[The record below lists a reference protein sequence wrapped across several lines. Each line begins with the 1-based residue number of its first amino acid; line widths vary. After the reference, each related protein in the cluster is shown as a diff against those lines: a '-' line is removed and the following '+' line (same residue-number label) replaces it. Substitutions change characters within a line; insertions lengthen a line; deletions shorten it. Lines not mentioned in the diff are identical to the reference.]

1 MTEQEFQ
8 TFLRSIRPAD
18 RAAMDAA
25 ARRQAELAKPPGS
38 LGALEDVSIRLAGLT
53 GRVKNRIDRCRV
65 LVFAA
70 DNGVTAEGVSA
81 TPVSVT
87 LSQSI
92 NMTRHITGMS
102 ALAAAFGDSVVVT
115 DVGIDADVR
124 CPEIVDRKIRRSTGD
139 IAREPAMTREQ
150 ALTAISVGMEQAQR
164 AAQDGMQAVGIGEM
178 GIGNTT
184 TSAAVLAALTGL
196 APEELTGR
204 GAGLTDDAFRKKK
217 DVIRRALTLHRP
229 DPADPVGVLSA
240 VGGLDL
246 AAMTGAFLG
255 LAAAHVPAVAD
266 GLISVVAALCA
277 VRLCPAARD
286 AIFLSHASKEPG
298 YRRAAEEL
306 GLAPFLQL
314 GMRLGEG
321 SGCPLAFQ
329 VLKAACAVMAWR
341 RLRRPPS
348 TTIIWSPS
356 ARRMRSAWTRH
367 ENFTGRRQQK
377 RKKRPC
383 AAALRPACRWCT
395 HDLLGDDGAGGRR
408 GPRPHRPPSG
418 RARGLGLQHGRVRPG
433 AGARRTAGEG
443 LRAV

>member
-115 DVGIDADVR
+115 DVGIDADVH

-196 APEELTGR
+196 APEALTGR

-229 DPADPVGVLSA
+229 APSACCPPSA
-240 VGGLDL
+240 V
-246 AAMTGAFLG
+246 
-255 LAAAHVPAVAD
+255 
-266 GLISVVAALCA
+266 
-277 VRLCPAARD
+277 
-286 AIFLSHASKEPG
+286 
-298 YRRAAEEL
+298 
-306 GLAPFLQL
+306 
-314 GMRLGEG
+314 
-321 SGCPLAFQ
+321 
-329 VLKAACAVMAWR
+329 
-341 RLRRPPS
+341 
-348 TTIIWSPS
+348 
-356 ARRMRSAWTRH
+356 WT
-367 ENFTGRRQQK
+367 
-377 RKKRPC
+377 
-383 AAALRPACRWCT
+383 LRP
-395 HDLLGDDGAGGRR
+395 
-408 GPRPHRPPSG
+408 
-418 RARGLGLQHGRVRPG
+418 
-433 AGARRTAGEG
+433 
-443 LRAV
+443 

>member
-139 IAREPAMTREQ
+139 IAREPAMTACRP
-150 ALTAISVGMEQAQR
+150 
-164 AAQDGMQAVGIGEM
+164 
-178 GIGNTT
+178 
-184 TSAAVLAALTGL
+184 SASARWASET
-196 APEELTGR
+196 P
-204 GAGLTDDAFRKKK
+204 
-217 DVIRRALTLHRP
+217 RRRP
-229 DPADPVGVLSA
+229 
-240 VGGLDL
+240 
-246 AAMTGAFLG
+246 
-255 LAAAHVPAVAD
+255 
-266 GLISVVAALCA
+266 LC
-277 VRLCPAARD
+277 
-286 AIFLSHASKEPG
+286 
-298 YRRAAEEL
+298 
-306 GLAPFLQL
+306 
-314 GMRLGEG
+314 
-321 SGCPLAFQ
+321 
-329 VLKAACAVMAWR
+329 WR
-341 RLRRPPS
+341 R
-348 TTIIWSPS
+348 
-356 ARRMRSAWTRH
+356 
-367 ENFTGRRQQK
+367 
-377 RKKRPC
+377 
-383 AAALRPACRWCT
+383 
-395 HDLLGDDGAGGRR
+395 
-408 GPRPHRPPSG
+408 
-418 RARGLGLQHGRVRPG
+418 
-433 AGARRTAGEG
+433 
-443 LRAV
+443 

>member
-1 MTEQEFQ
+1 MTKTEWTEI
-8 TFLRSIRPAD
+8 LRAIQPEDAAT
-18 RAAMDAA
+18 RAAAHEHW
-25 ARRQAELAKPPGS
+25 ARLAKPLGG
-38 LGALEDVSIRLAGLT
+38 LGALETMIEDAAALT
-53 GRVKNRIDRCRV
+53 GNEKIDVGRRAV
-65 LVFAA
+65 LVLCA
-70 DNGVTAEGVSA
+70 DNGVVAQGVSQTDQSVTRAVAENLAAHRTSVCRMADAVRCEVVPVDIGMAGEKVEGV
-81 TPVSVT
+81 
-87 LSQSI
+87 LDRRI
-92 NMTRHITGMS
+92 
-102 ALAAAFGDSVVVT
+102 
-115 DVGIDADVR
+115 ADGTA
-124 CPEIVDRKIRRSTGD
+124 DFTQG
-139 IAREPAMTREQ
+139 PAMTREQ

-240 VGGLDL
+240 VGGLGL

-329 VLKAACAVMAWR
+329 VLKAACAVMNGMA
-341 RLRRPPS
+341 
-348 TTIIWSPS
+348 TF
-356 ARRMRSAWTRH
+356 A
-367 ENFTGRRQQK
+367 E
-377 RKKRPC
+377 
-383 AAALRPACRWCT
+383 AAIN
-395 HDLLGDDGAGGRR
+395 DDYLESIRTPDAF
-408 GPRPHRPPSG
+408 
-418 RARGLGLQHGRVRPG
+418 RVDTP
-433 AGARRTAGEG
+433 
-443 LRAV
+443 

>member
-1 MTEQEFQ
+1 MTEQEFR

-150 ALTAISVGMEQAQR
+150 AQR

-196 APEELTGR
+196 APEALTGR

-329 VLKAACAVMAWR
+329 VLKAACAVMNGMA
-341 RLRRPPS
+341 
-348 TTIIWSPS
+348 TF
-356 ARRMRSAWTRH
+356 A
-367 ENFTGRRQQK
+367 E
-377 RKKRPC
+377 
-383 AAALRPACRWCT
+383 AAIN
-395 HDLLGDDGAGGRR
+395 DDYLESIRTPEAF
-408 GPRPHRPPSG
+408 
-418 RARGLGLQHGRVRPG
+418 RVDTP
-433 AGARRTAGEG
+433 
-443 LRAV
+443 

>member
-38 LGALEDVSIRLAGLT
+38 LGTLEDISIRLAGLT

-164 AAQDGMQAVGIGEM
+164 AAQDGMQAVGIGED
-178 GIGNTT
+178 GH
-184 TSAAVLAALTGL
+184 
-196 APEELTGR
+196 R
-204 GAGLTDDAFRKKK
+204 QHH
-217 DVIRRALTLHRP
+217 DVGRRAGG
-229 DPADPVGVLSA
+229 AD
-240 VGGLDL
+240 
-246 AAMTGAFLG
+246 
-255 LAAAHVPAVAD
+255 
-266 GLISVVAALCA
+266 
-277 VRLCPAARD
+277 
-286 AIFLSHASKEPG
+286 
-298 YRRAAEEL
+298 
-306 GLAPFLQL
+306 
-314 GMRLGEG
+314 
-321 SGCPLAFQ
+321 
-329 VLKAACAVMAWR
+329 
-341 RLRRPPS
+341 
-348 TTIIWSPS
+348 
-356 ARRMRSAWTRH
+356 
-367 ENFTGRRQQK
+367 
-377 RKKRPC
+377 RPC
-383 AAALRPACRWCT
+383 AGGADRP
-395 HDLLGDDGAGGRR
+395 RR
-408 GPRPHRPPSG
+408 GPDGRCLPEEKGRDPACAHAAPAGPGRPRRRAGPPS
-418 RARGLGLQHGRVRPG
+418 AVWTLRP
-433 AGARRTAGEG
+433 
-443 LRAV
+443 

>member
-38 LGALEDVSIRLAGLT
+38 LGTLEDISIRLAGLT

-184 TSAAVLAALTGL
+184 TSAAVLAALTGF

-229 DPADPVGVLSA
+229 DSADPVGVLSA

-306 GLAPFLQL
+306 GPAPFLQL

-329 VLKAACAVMAWR
+329 VLKAACAVMNGMA
-341 RLRRPPS
+341 
-348 TTIIWSPS
+348 TF
-356 ARRMRSAWTRH
+356 A
-367 ENFTGRRQQK
+367 E
-377 RKKRPC
+377 
-383 AAALRPACRWCT
+383 AAIN
-395 HDLLGDDGAGGRR
+395 DDYLESIRTPDAF
-408 GPRPHRPPSG
+408 
-418 RARGLGLQHGRVRPG
+418 RVDTP
-433 AGARRTAGEG
+433 
-443 LRAV
+443 